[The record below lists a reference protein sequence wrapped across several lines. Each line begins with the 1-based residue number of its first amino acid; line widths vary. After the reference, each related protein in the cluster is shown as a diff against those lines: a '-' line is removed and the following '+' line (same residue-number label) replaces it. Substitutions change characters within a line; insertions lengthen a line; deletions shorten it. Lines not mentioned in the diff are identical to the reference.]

1 MSLNGKLWRL
11 TAKNAREYPPELSA
25 AIQRSIDELAASKA
39 PKRALKAG
47 DCAPDFLLPDSS
59 GRAIALGDLLR
70 RGLVVLSFY
79 RGGWCAYCNTEL
91 RAYQAILP
99 EIRALGAELVA
110 ISPQTQHHSL
120 LTAGANGLSFPV
132 LSDPG
137 GRVAERFGLNY
148 AVPGA
153 LRKLAERCGKRMAG
167 ISGAEDCRL
176 PMPATY
182 VIAWGRCIVLAGVH
196 ADFRRRLEPAEVLVA
211 LRAIAEAKGLWQR
224 SAKLRA
230 EARSAAHAVDGRS
243 SSRPEPDSARDALA
257 LLMS

>member
-1 MSLNGKLWRL
+1 MILNGKLWRL
-11 TAKNAREYPPELSA
+11 TAKNARQYPPELSV

-47 DCAPDFLLPDSS
+47 DCAPDFLLPDTS
-59 GRAIALGDLLR
+59 GHTIALSDLLR

-79 RGGWCAYCNTEL
+79 RGGWCPYCTTEL
-91 RAYQAILP
+91 RAYQALLP

-120 LTAGANGLSFPV
+120 LTAGENGLSFPV

-153 LRKLAERCGKRMAG
+153 LRKLAERFGQRMTG
-167 ISGAEDCRL
+167 INGAEDRRL

-182 VIAWGRCIVLAGVH
+182 VIAWGRCIILAGVH
-196 ADFRRRLEPAEVLVA
+196 ADFRRRLEPVEVLVA
-211 LRAIAEAKGLWQR
+211 LRDIAEARGLWQR
-224 SAKLRA
+224 SAMLRA
-230 EARSAAHAVDGRS
+230 DARSAALAFDGQS
-243 SSRPEPDSARDALA
+243 PSRPEPDSARAAPA